1 VVIFEANIFLVREL
15 EDRSWFPAFLRNHQT
30 EFLAFIAKVFHLYEP
45 IKPLILAKLNERGAM
60 NWTDTCSGSGG
71 PIIALN
77 IPHKTLLTDLY
88 PPEMARDL
96 SIFIDYHPNPIDI
109 SKTLPPGKGL
119 ITMFNSFHHF
129 DDDTKEKILNNT
141 IEAGRPFLFTEL
153 LQPDIKSF
161 LLVCFSTTLGHWLMV
176 PFMKPFNWKRI
187 FFTYIIPIHT
197 ITIFIDGIISV
208 CKARTEVYYKIILYK
223 NTKKDY
229 RVQFHKTKGRFS
241 MLYTL
246 EGTPLK

>member
-1 VVIFEANIFLVREL
+1 MVIFEAKIFLVREL

-30 EFLAFIAKVFHLYEP
+30 EFLAFMAKVFSLYEP
-45 IKPLILAKLNERGAM
+45 IKPLIVSKLNAHAATD
-60 NWTDTCSGSGG
+60 WTDTCSGSGG

-77 IPHKTLLTDLY
+77 IPHKALLTDLY
-88 PPEMARDL
+88 PPEIVNGL
-96 SIFIDYHPNPIDI
+96 SIFIRYHPNPIDI

-129 DDDTKEKILNNT
+129 DDATKEKILNNT
-141 IEAGRPFLFTEL
+141 IEAGRPFIFTEL

-176 PFMKPFNWKRI
+176 PFMKPFDWKRI

-208 CKARTEVYYKIILYK
+208 FKARTELYYKNLLHK
-223 NTKKDY
+223 NTKKNY
-229 RVQFHKTKGRFS
+229 RVHFHKTKGRFS
-241 MLYTL
+241 TLYTL
-246 EGTPLK
+246 EGTPIN